1 MIAELLALNQ
11 KADGSAPL
19 VLLTMKYHILW
30 QERAPGETT
39 SLQKTAT
46 KFWILANLGVG
57 ILSDVDL
64 LLHFNYFTRIQYK
77 C

>member
-19 VLLTMKYHILW
+19 VLLTMKNHILW
-30 QERAPGETT
+30 QEWAPGETA

-46 KFWILANLGVG
+46 KFWILTNIGLG
-57 ILSDVDL
+57 ILRDVDL